1 MANFKDNWKQ
11 LWLKK
16 KSCEILFVLTKKN
29 SSTIVHIVLFHL
41 YLPKWDVSPQAKG
54 KCFNLM
60 CVLSIKTRENFDR
73 WIKDRE
79 CCLKKKFLGLSQK
92 KNTFIISLIL
102 HHCNAQI
109 ASYYLS
115 QIKFEITKIP
125 WNQFFNRKY
134 CVRYWTL
141 ISRNFFQPKVNF
153 CTAHCGKTR
162 NSLSPKFFFVKST
175 L

>member
-1 MANFKDNWKQ
+1 MIE
-11 LWLKK
+11 K
-16 KSCEILFVLTKKN
+16 KSREILFVLTKKN
-29 SSTIVHIVLFHL
+29 SPTIVHIVLFHL

-92 KNTFIISLIL
+92 NTFIISLIL

-109 ASYYLS
+109 ASYATIYLRS
-115 QIKFEITKIP
+115 
-125 WNQFFNRKY
+125 N
-134 CVRYWTL
+134 
-141 ISRNFFQPKVNF
+141 
-153 CTAHCGKTR
+153 
-162 NSLSPKFFFVKST
+162 
-175 L
+175 